1 MTHFLKKEMKK
12 LFLRVYIFLFLFK
25 MVAEVMNMREEEK
38 KQLQK
43 PSLQRLFRKR
53 WVFPAIYLTCAALV
67 VAGALWFQNKHDG
80 KTGKDEYEYSQ
91 SGTSQHNEPAV
102 PVNEAVEK
110 FTMPVLDANSVE
122 IKTPFYDDK
131 ASKEEQEAALVF
143 YDNTY
148 HPNHGIDIVRK
159 DGKTF
164 DVTASL
170 SGTVTKAEKDPILG
184 YVVEIDHENG
194 VTTVYQSLADVKVE
208 AGDTVKQG
216 EIIGK
221 AGQSQFNQEAGIHA
235 HFEIR
240 KDGKPVNPIDYIDKP
255 LTALTEQKAGNDNAT
270 EQNNTTPTE
279 EQTQSNEQPS
289 SDEQMQSN
297 EQPSSDQQMQSD
309 DEAPA
314 TDKSTTT
321 PSEEEQDDAASSK
334 TPDASIGMARA

>member
-1 MTHFLKKEMKK
+1 
-12 LFLRVYIFLFLFK
+12 

-38 KQLQK
+38 LKK

-53 WVFPAIYLTCAALV
+53 WVFPAIYLTCAALI
-67 VAGALWFQNKHDG
+67 VAGALWFQNKDDG
-80 KTGKDEYEYSQ
+80 KTGKDEYSQ

-131 ASKEEQEAALVF
+131 ASTEEQEAALVF

-170 SGTVTKAEKDPILG
+170 SGTVAKAEKDPILG
-184 YVVEIDHENG
+184 YVVEINHENG
-194 VTTVYQSLADVKVE
+194 ITTVYQSLADVKVE

-216 EIIGK
+216 EVIGK

-270 EQNNTTPTE
+270 EQNSPTSTE
-279 EQTQSNEQPS
+279 EQTKSNEQPS
-289 SDEQMQSN
+289 SDEQ
-297 EQPSSDQQMQSD
+297 PQSD
-309 DEAPA
+309 EEAPA
-314 TDKSTTT
+314 TDKGTTT
-321 PSEEEQDDAASSK
+321 PSGEEQDDASSSK

>member
-1 MTHFLKKEMKK
+1 MKK

-38 KQLQK
+38 KQNSLQK

-53 WVFPAIYLTCAALV
+53 WVFPAIYLSCAALI
-67 VAGALWFQNKHDG
+67 VAGALWFQNKDE
-80 KTGKDEYEYSQ
+80 KTGKDEYSQ

-102 PVNEAVEK
+102 PVNETVEK

-122 IKTPFYDDK
+122 VKTPFYDDK

-170 SGTVTKAEKDPILG
+170 SGTVAKAEKDPILG
-184 YVVEIDHENG
+184 YVVEINHENG

-216 EIIGK
+216 EVIGK

-235 HFEIR
+235 HFEVR

-279 EQTQSNEQPS
+279 EQTKSNEQPS
-289 SDEQMQSN
+289 SDG
-297 EQPSSDQQMQSD
+297 QMQSD
-309 DEAPA
+309 EEAPA
-314 TDKSTTT
+314 TDKDIKA
-321 PSEEEQDDAASSK
+321 PSEEKQEDASSSK

>member
-1 MTHFLKKEMKK
+1 
-12 LFLRVYIFLFLFK
+12 
-25 MVAEVMNMREEEK
+25 MREEEK
-38 KQLQK
+38 KTNSVKK

-53 WVFPAIYLTCAALV
+53 WVFPAIYLTCAALI

-80 KTGKDEYEYSQ
+80 KTKKDEYEYSQ

-122 IKTPFYDDK
+122 IKTPFYDDN

-148 HPNHGIDIVRK
+148 YPNHGIDIIRK

-184 YVVEIDHENG
+184 NVVEIDHENG
-194 VTTVYQSLADVKVE
+194 VVTVYQSLADMKVK
-208 AGDTVKQG
+208 AGDTVEQG
-216 EIIGK
+216 QVIGK

-270 EQNNTTPTE
+270 EQNNTTPTD
-279 EQTQSNEQPS
+279 EQSQLNDQPS
-289 SDEQMQSN
+289 SDEQT
-297 EQPSSDQQMQSD
+297 PSDE
-309 DEAPA
+309 EAPA
-314 TDKSTTT
+314 TDQGTTT
-321 PSEEEQDDAASSK
+321 PSEEKQDDASSSK
-334 TPDASIGMARA
+334 MPDASIGMARA

>member
-1 MTHFLKKEMKK
+1 MKK

-38 KQLQK
+38 KTNSVKK

-53 WVFPAIYLTCAALV
+53 WVFPAIYLTCAAII

-122 IKTPFYDDK
+122 IKTPFYDDN

-148 HPNHGIDIVRK
+148 YPNHGIDIIRK

-184 YVVEIDHENG
+184 NVVEIDHENG
-194 VTTVYQSLADVKVE
+194 VVTVYQSLADMKVK
-208 AGDTVKQG
+208 AGDTVEQG
-216 EIIGK
+216 QVIGK

-270 EQNNTTPTE
+270 EQNNTTPTD
-279 EQTQSNEQPS
+279 EQSELNDQPS
-289 SDEQMQSN
+289 SDEQT
-297 EQPSSDQQMQSD
+297 PSDE
-309 DEAPA
+309 EAPA
-314 TDKSTTT
+314 TDQGTTT
-321 PSEEEQDDAASSK
+321 PSEEKQDDASSSK
-334 TPDASIGMARA
+334 MPDASIGMARA

>member
-1 MTHFLKKEMKK
+1 
-12 LFLRVYIFLFLFK
+12 

-38 KQLQK
+38 RTNSVKK

-53 WVFPAIYLTCAALV
+53 WVFPAIYLTCAAII

-122 IKTPFYDDK
+122 IKTPFYDDN

-148 HPNHGIDIVRK
+148 YPNHGIDIIRK

-184 YVVEIDHENG
+184 NVVEIDHENG
-194 VTTVYQSLADVKVE
+194 VVTVYQSLADMKVK
-208 AGDTVKQG
+208 AGDTVEQG
-216 EIIGK
+216 QVIGK

-270 EQNNTTPTE
+270 EQNNTTPTD
-279 EQTQSNEQPS
+279 EQSELKDQPS
-289 SDEQMQSN
+289 SDGQT
-297 EQPSSDQQMQSD
+297 PSDE
-309 DEAPA
+309 EAPA
-314 TDKSTTT
+314 TDQGTTT
-321 PSEEEQDDAASSK
+321 PSEEKQDDASSSK
-334 TPDASIGMARA
+334 MPDASIGMARA

>member
-1 MTHFLKKEMKK
+1 
-12 LFLRVYIFLFLFK
+12 
-25 MVAEVMNMREEEK
+25 MREEEK
-38 KQLQK
+38 KTNSVKK

-53 WVFPAIYLTCAALV
+53 WVFPAIYLTCAAII

-122 IKTPFYDDK
+122 IKTPFYDDN

-148 HPNHGIDIVRK
+148 YPNHGIDIIRK

-184 YVVEIDHENG
+184 NVVEIDHENG
-194 VTTVYQSLADVKVE
+194 VVTVYQSLADMKVK
-208 AGDTVKQG
+208 AGDTVEQG
-216 EIIGK
+216 QVIGK

-270 EQNNTTPTE
+270 EQNNTTPTD
-279 EQTQSNEQPS
+279 EQSELNDQPS
-289 SDEQMQSN
+289 SDEQT
-297 EQPSSDQQMQSD
+297 PSDE
-309 DEAPA
+309 EAPA
-314 TDKSTTT
+314 TDQGTTT
-321 PSEEEQDDAASSK
+321 PSEEKQDDASSSK
-334 TPDASIGMARA
+334 MPDASIGMARA